1 MKKKYES
8 LSIEEQIIKIKH
20 ENVVLII
27 ISVIISFA
35 LLSLSIFLF
44 TQTDQVKLA
53 IGMLIAW
60 PFSIFFGGILQ
71 IKENKMRINNL
82 ENQINIDSLNNQ
94 KK

>member
-8 LSIEEQIIKIKH
+8 LPVEEQIVKIKR
-20 ENVVLII
+20 ENIVLMI

-53 IGMLIAW
+53 VGMLIAW
-60 PFSIFFGGILQ
+60 PFSIFFVGVLQ
-71 IKENKMRINNL
+71 IRENKIRIKKL
-82 ENQINIDSLNNQ
+82 EDQINTDS
-94 KK
+94 

>member
-8 LSIEEQIIKIKH
+8 LPVEEQIVKIKR
-20 ENVVLII
+20 ENIVLMI

-53 IGMLIAW
+53 VGMLIAW
-60 PFSIFFGGILQ
+60 PFSIFFGGVLQ
-71 IKENKMRINNL
+71 IRENKIRIKKL
-82 ENQINIDSLNNQ
+82 EDQINTDS
-94 KK
+94 